1 MYTYSATTRQ
11 KTYREFSNSDELS
24 TKMGLIV
31 QRMIKPDV
39 AGVCFTINPIS
50 GDENEIMIEAVNGL
64 GEKLVGGEITP
75 PAFYFGQNEK
85 LQIL

>member
-1 MYTYSATTRQ
+1 
-11 KTYREFSNSDELS
+11 
-24 TKMGLIV
+24 MGLVV

-64 GEKLVGGEITP
+64 GES
-75 PAFYFGQNEK
+75 
-85 LQIL
+85 